1 MSAVVILTDSASDL
15 TPAVAAAAGIALEPL
30 IIRFGAE
37 EQKAHVDLSLDAFY
51 DRMLAP
57 GAPHPSTAACAPGD
71 FAATARGLLD
81 AGAAG
86 VVILTVG
93 SRLSATHAAA
103 MLAKE
108 SLGDAPVRV
117 VDSATV
123 TMCQGLLALLGAEA
137 AAAGEGLDA
146 VADLL
151 TARRADTRMLVAMET
166 LEYLKRGGRISP
178 AKAAIGSVLA
188 VKPIITIEDGVV
200 ETVDKPRTIAK
211 ARARLLELASEL
223 SVERLAVLHCR
234 APGIDGFRA
243 ELIATTGV
251 DPARTLTALVG
262 PSTAPHCGPGA
273 FGFAALLRH

>member
-1 MSAVVILTDSASDL
+1 MSAVAILTDSASDL
-15 TPAVAAAAGIALEPL
+15 TPAVAAAAGITLEPL
-30 IIRFGAE
+30 IVRFGAE
-37 EQKAHVDLSLDAFY
+37 EYKAHVDLSLDAFY

-57 GAPHPSTAACAPGD
+57 GSPHPSTAACAPGD
-71 FAATARGLLD
+71 FAVSARALLD

-103 MLAKE
+103 LLAQE
-108 SLGDAPVRV
+108 TLGDAPVRV
-117 VDSATV
+117 VDSQSV

-151 TARRADTRMLVAMET
+151 TARRTDTRMIVTLDT

-178 AKAAIGSVLA
+178 AKAAIGSVLS
-188 VKPIITIEDGVV
+188 VKPIITIEDGAV
-200 ETVDKPRTIAK
+200 ETVDKPRTAAK
-211 ARARLLELASEL
+211 ARARLLELASGL
-223 SVERLAVLHCR
+223 AIERLAVLHCR

-251 DPARTLTALVG
+251 DASRTLTALVG

-273 FGFAALLRH
+273 YGFAALLRR